1 MDVIGVGALNVDLL
15 YKVTSLDLA
24 GQKFESGGEVFG
36 DDNSFKNVLDILD
49 NGGGLV
55 CQSGGGSAANTIY
68 ALARMGYQT
77 GYLGVIGK
85 DEYGD
90 FLLKSLPGVDIKH
103 IKRYKRS
110 GMCISLLKE
119 KDRSLI
125 VLPNSNDM
133 FSYTEDDI
141 SYLNSARFIHMTSFV
156 GDLAFE
162 AQKRLFGMID
172 EGVDVSFSPGELYA
186 RRGLKSVRNM
196 IARSRLLF
204 VNERELM
211 LLTGKTGIDG
221 CRVLLDIGPKVIICT
236 SGEEG
241 SLILSKN
248 EELLIP
254 PKRTVVVDKTGAGDV
269 YAAGFLAGYLDG
281 STLEQCG
288 RMAST
293 VAALSIA
300 SFGRDGYPD
309 KRFMKTFEKGLS

>member
-248 EELLIP
+248 EELLIAT
-254 PKRTVVVDKTGAGDV
+254 KEDR
-269 YAAGFLAGYLDG
+269 
-281 STLEQCG
+281 S
-288 RMAST
+288 R
-293 VAALSIA
+293 
-300 SFGRDGYPD
+300 
-309 KRFMKTFEKGLS
+309 